1 MKSDSEG
8 GRRARALFGAGDTL
22 PPPMTTSAPSSPR
35 TSVLPLV
42 ERESGELVSP
52 QRPRYEALQHLGSGG
67 VGTVELAQ
75 DNDIG
80 RRVAV
85 KRLLPEASRPS
96 DVLRFAEEVRT
107 VGMLE
112 HPNITPIH
120 DVGVDDDGQYFFVMK
135 HVEGETLET
144 IIGRLAAGDADAHAR
159 YTFEARTRMFLGVLQ
174 ALAYAHERGV
184 IHRDIKP
191 ANLLVDEAGQPRLLD
206 FGIASSFDESD
217 DGAFAMTPIYASP
230 EQHAGGIVT
239 TASDVYQLGALLR
252 ALVMPEGAPCET
264 LPRRMRA
271 IVRKELEAIVAR
283 ATEIDPALRYAAVA
297 SLRADV
303 AAVRQRR
310 PASVIG
316 GPAYLV
322 ARFFERNAVPSAIAC
337 TAIAV
342 LLSLGWISAHR
353 SGAGRDPAQEA
364 RPPARLAVDPL
375 RLKAPTCAGE

>member
-1 MKSDSEG
+1 MSSIDVEPYDPFESDAIFAIGSHEADHLDRMLPAGGALAGQLFARILGEKHDDPPLAPGTRIGSWRLGALLGCGGSSMVYLADRDDGHFEQRAALKIVRPNRSLIEQFRRERQILAELRHSAIARLIDGGEIDG
-8 GRRARALFGAGDTL
+8 GRLWFAMEPVFGERIDDHV
-22 PPPMTTSAPSSPR
+22 R
-35 TSVLPLV
+35 KRHLPLD
-42 ERESGELVSP
+42 ERL
-52 QRPRYEALQHLGSGG
+52 
-67 VGTVELAQ
+67 
-75 DNDIG
+75 
-80 RRVAV
+80 
-85 KRLLPEASRPS
+85 RL
-96 DVLRFAEEVRT
+96 
-107 VGMLE
+107 
-112 HPNITPIH
+112 
-120 DVGVDDDGQYFFVMK
+120 
-135 HVEGETLET
+135 
-144 IIGRLAAGDADAHAR
+144 
-159 YTFEARTRMFLGVLQ
+159 FEAVCD
-174 ALAYAHERGV
+174 AVAYAHSRHL